1 MQMKQILQKLVD
13 GCDLSRAE
21 MADTFDKIMTG
32 ALTPAQIGAFITAL
46 RIKGESVEE
55 LTGAAATMR
64 RHAIL
69 IDAGGLNTVD
79 TCGTGGDAV
88 HSFNVST
95 AAALVVAGAG
105 VPVAKHGNRAVTS
118 KCGSADVLA
127 ELGVNIEA
135 PPETSEE
142 CIRSAGIGFLFAP
155 KLHPAM
161 KHAGPV
167 RRELGIRTIFN
178 MLGPLTNPA
187 GARGQVLGVFSPELT
202 EPFAAVLRELGSARA
217 FIVHGLDGMD
227 EITVTAPTRMTEL
240 CADNITTREF
250 DPLPFIGEYHDP
262 KDLAGGDPVVNAAI
276 IRKILAGAHGAC
288 RDIVLLNA
296 AAGIAAGGRASDIHE
311 GFELAKTSIDE
322 GKAARALELLVSAS
336 RV

>member
-1 MQMKQILQKLVD
+1 MKQILQKLVD
-13 GCDLSRAE
+13 GFDLSRAE
-21 MADTFDKIMTG
+21 TTDTFEKIMTG

-46 RIKGESVEE
+46 RIKGESVDE

-64 RHAIL
+64 RHAVL
-69 IDAGGLNTVD
+69 VDAGGLNTVD
-79 TCGTGGDAV
+79 TCGTGGDGA
-88 HSFNVST
+88 HTFNVST

-135 PPETSEE
+135 PPETAEE

-202 EPFAAVLRELGSARA
+202 EPFAAVLRELGSSRA

-227 EITVTAPTRMTEL
+227 EITVTASTRMTEL
-240 CADNITTREF
+240 RDSNIATREF

-262 KDLAGGDPVVNAAI
+262 KELAGGDPAMNAAI
-276 IRKILAGAHGAC
+276 IRKVLAGEPGAC

-296 AAGIAAGGRASDIHE
+296 AAGIAAGGKAADIRE
-311 GFELAKTSIDE
+311 GFELAKASIDQ
-322 GKAARALELLVSAS
+322 GKAAKALELLVSAS
-336 RV
+336 RG